1 MISEYF
7 QRLIKHRGPLSE
19 VVFKMRFRGPCYFS
33 LYTFRKKR
41 TEKEEETRRY
51 VFKKLRKR
59 LNEV

>member
-7 QRLIKHRGPLSE
+7 QRLIKHKDPLSE
-19 VVFKMRFRGPCYFS
+19 VVFKMHFRGPCYFS
-33 LYTFRKKR
+33 IYTIRKKR

-51 VFKKLRKR
+51 VLKKLRKR